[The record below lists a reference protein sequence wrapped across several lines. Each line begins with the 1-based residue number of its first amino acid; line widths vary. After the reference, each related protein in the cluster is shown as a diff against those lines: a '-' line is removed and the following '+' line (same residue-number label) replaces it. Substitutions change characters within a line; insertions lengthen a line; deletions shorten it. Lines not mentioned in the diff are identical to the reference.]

1 MPCQKCEDNKW
12 KWGVNGMCG
21 YNSEQECID
30 ANEGREE
37 YTTDIVEL
45 IIDENSE
52 DLSIDAISIV
62 TAPAIEVD
70 FVYFNKQRQNLTFA
84 KIDKDK
90 QLLVSPNQDKEYYVY
105 FSKNTVKQASENF
118 LNYFKNNNATIEH
131 EHKVSGVSVVESW
144 IVEDPKK
151 DKSALYG
158 FNVPKGTWFVTM
170 KIENDEVWQLIKDK
184 KLKGLSIEGYF
195 IDKMNQLERDNA
207 NMALLNALNDIIE
220 EENGTVSKKL
230 HLK

>member
-70 FVYFNKQRQNLTFA
+70 FVYFNIEA
-84 KIDKDK
+84 G
-90 QLLVSPNQDKEYYVY
+90 V
-105 FSKNTVKQASENF
+105 NF
-118 LNYFKNNNATIEH
+118 LILYFT
-131 EHKVSGVSVVESW
+131 
-144 IVEDPKK
+144 
-151 DKSALYG
+151 L
-158 FNVPKGTWFVTM
+158 FLQT
-170 KIENDEVWQLIKDK
+170 
-184 KLKGLSIEGYF
+184 
-195 IDKMNQLERDNA
+195 NQ
-207 NMALLNALNDIIE
+207 
-220 EENGTVSKKL
+220 V
-230 HLK
+230 